1 VRIVLDTNV
10 LVSGLLSPFGPPGQ
24 IVALIAEGDL
34 QPCFDSR
41 IILEYREVLLRPVFA
56 FDPADVQT
64 LIDYV
69 ESEGIEVVGR
79 PLAVGLPHTADE
91 VFLSVAVASSAK
103 ALITGNLKH
112 FPSDGREGVLVIS
125 PARFLGRY
133 RNLVDPD

>member
-1 VRIVLDTNV
+1 MRIVLDTNV

-56 FDPADVQT
+56 FDPEDVHT

-69 ESEGIEVVGR
+69 DSEGFEVVGR
-79 PLAVGLPHTADE
+79 PLSAGLPHPADE

-112 FPSDGREGVLVIS
+112 FPSESREGVLVIS
-125 PARFLGRY
+125 PATFLGRY
-133 RNLVDPD
+133 RDLMDDD